1 MDLRALFFV
10 PALAGSVIIGFVFL
24 MFASHYFLTIM
35 ESTGVGAKEV
45 TWFSEPILDNAW
57 KLAYM
62 SWLVGLWLGPAY
74 FIGRAVTAGMD
85 SVWWKLAIP
94 L

>member
-1 MDLRALFFV
+1 MDMNAVIFV
-10 PALAGSVIIGFVFL
+10 PALAGSVICGFFFL

-57 KLAYM
+57 TMPSIRRK
-62 SWLVGLWLGPAY
+62 
-74 FIGRAVTAGMD
+74 I
-85 SVWWKLAIP
+85 SVSP
-94 L
+94 SVSDNSS